1 MASPLVREKA
11 VLGRIPTALSNSHAS
26 VAHPRDGR
34 RARLAGSS
42 DPGGVTSKRRLRP
55 SSSPKASLVDINNLQ
70 GVKPSNLTSDT
81 PLGSRPKRGQ
91 HFVGPDS
98 RRGTV
103 NRLIYATKKSA
114 ISLPL
119 HLLFSSRG
127 YTICLP
133 FQKTA
138 AMNSCQLLNAL
149 TLRVIRQICKF
160 FNLFQ
165 DIILRF
171 YAQSACY
178 FSQQSLHAQI
188 RPKFLY
194 DHPHRR
200 WSEILHWA
208 ILTHSVI
215 LLRSILLVTQPDK
228 FYLNIYGPKIEP
240 RRGATAFPHLLG
252 IHDFVRLSLRLH
264 ALMSW
269 PAELLDFLASPPEF
283 VPLRHRRLPRRR
295 GSSRSSKRLTE
306 PLDPGRYPHPPSV
319 PGDCHARDV
328 L

>member
-1 MASPLVREKA
+1 MASPLAREKA

-114 ISLPL
+114 VSLPL

-160 FNLFQ
+160 FNFDTRQ
-165 DIILRF
+165 
-171 YAQSACY
+171 APA
-178 FSQQSLHAQI
+178 
-188 RPKFLY
+188 RPRQLGH
-194 DHPHRR
+194 DGNCRP
-200 WSEILHWA
+200 
-208 ILTHSVI
+208 V
-215 LLRSILLVTQPDK
+215 LVR
-228 FYLNIYGPKIEP
+228 GPKYQ
-240 RRGATAFPHLLG
+240 
-252 IHDFVRLSLRLH
+252 D
-264 ALMSW
+264 
-269 PAELLDFLASPPEF
+269 PAEIVYMHSAEVLRALPLLTGTGPSTSSSSCNADGAIDK
-283 VPLRHRRLPRRR
+283 PLELPSRIKL
-295 GSSRSSKRLTE
+295 SS
-306 PLDPGRYPHPPSV
+306 
-319 PGDCHARDV
+319 
-328 L
+328 

>member
-1 MASPLVREKA
+1 M
-11 VLGRIPTALSNSHAS
+11 LGRIPTALSNSHAS

-165 DIILRF
+165 DIICDSMPSRLVISLNKACTHRF
-171 YAQSACY
+171 DPN
-178 FSQQSLHAQI
+178 FFTIIHTDDG
-188 RPKFLY
+188 PKFCIGLF
-194 DHPHRR
+194 
-200 WSEILHWA
+200 LH
-208 ILTHSVI
+208 I
-215 LLRSILLVTQPDK
+215 P
-228 FYLNIYGPKIEP
+228 
-240 RRGATAFPHLLG
+240 
-252 IHDFVRLSLRLH
+252 
-264 ALMSW
+264 
-269 PAELLDFLASPPEF
+269 
-283 VPLRHRRLPRRR
+283 
-295 GSSRSSKRLTE
+295 
-306 PLDPGRYPHPPSV
+306 
-319 PGDCHARDV
+319 
-328 L
+328 

>member
-1 MASPLVREKA
+1 M
-11 VLGRIPTALSNSHAS
+11 LGRIPTALSNSHAS

-160 FNLFQ
+160 FNPSVTFDHLTLIPTQ
-165 DIILRF
+165 DSSITLWPGPHAGSTGLARTPPKPLSSTQVLGF
-171 YAQSACY
+171 FSTLAGPRNSLAAQHTAAASTGCY
-178 FSQQSLHAQI
+178 SSLH
-188 RPKFLY
+188 
-194 DHPHRR
+194 
-200 WSEILHWA
+200 S
-208 ILTHSVI
+208 
-215 LLRSILLVTQPDK
+215 
-228 FYLNIYGPKIEP
+228 
-240 RRGATAFPHLLG
+240 
-252 IHDFVRLSLRLH
+252 
-264 ALMSW
+264 
-269 PAELLDFLASPPEF
+269 PA
-283 VPLRHRRLPRRR
+283 
-295 GSSRSSKRLTE
+295 
-306 PLDPGRYPHPPSV
+306 
-319 PGDCHARDV
+319 
-328 L
+328 